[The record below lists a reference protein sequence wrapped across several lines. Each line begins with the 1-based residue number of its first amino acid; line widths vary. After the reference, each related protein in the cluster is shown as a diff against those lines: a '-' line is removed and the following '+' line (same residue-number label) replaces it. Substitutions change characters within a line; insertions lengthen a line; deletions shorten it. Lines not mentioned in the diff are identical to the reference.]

1 VSNSRLILPWLAGWH
16 VLSAFSLRQTFL
28 NDQHGTVFIIFFY
41 RGERIKLDTPDRR
54 SVGAEGMKEF
64 GNFGVK
70 DFESQQIMQE
80 LSDG

>member
-1 VSNSRLILPWLAGWH
+1 
-16 VLSAFSLRQTFL
+16 
-28 NDQHGTVFIIFFY
+28 
-41 RGERIKLDTPDRR
+41 
-54 SVGAEGMKEF
+54 VGAEGMKEF